1 MTLIDAL
8 LDTLYTLSITDPAL
22 VVGGFLGALVLAY
35 ALMLAAAIG
44 VKVTR

>member
-8 LDTLYTLSITDPAL
+8 LDALYALYVTDPAL

-35 ALMLAAAIG
+35 GLMFAACITL
-44 VKVTR
+44 KVTR